1 MESTVMARAI
11 FKRFGFKSL
20 LALGCFGLAAIYL
33 FATRPAPLQAEQ
45 TSGRTVPVE
54 TVFRVVAAEN
64 DAARKLW
71 TADIVGAGVKAGLK
85 FNEKWREPT
94 MEAGPLPAL
103 FLREASAALQ
113 KTRIPL
119 GLFLGSDFPISQSNR
134 FSGAQADHFA
144 NLRKTGEPEFFNAA
158 DIGRFTAIFPD
169 RAVAPGC
176 VTCHNEHP
184 NSPKTDWKLND
195 IMGATTWSYPKER
208 VTLEELVQIV
218 AALRASFGAAYD
230 AYLTKVATFGKP
242 PEIGDKWPAEGYF
255 IPSKRAFLAEF
266 ERRASP
272 NTVERLLLSVAESK
286 TALASP
292 GR

>member
-1 MESTVMARAI
+1 MTQTI
-11 FKRFGFKSL
+11 FRRFGTKRL
-20 LALGCFGLAAIYL
+20 LGLGVFVLAAIYL
-33 FATRPAPLQAEQ
+33 FATRPVPLQAEQ
-45 TSGRTVPVE
+45 AAGRTVPVE
-54 TVFRVVAAEN
+54 MVFRVVAAEN
-64 DAARKLW
+64 DVARKLW
-71 TADIVGAGVKAGLK
+71 TADIVGAGSKAGLK
-85 FNEKWREPT
+85 FHEKWREPT

-103 FLREASAALQ
+103 FLREASSALQ
-113 KTRIPL
+113 KTRVPL

-134 FSGAQADHFA
+134 FTGIQADHFA
-144 NLRKTGEPEFFNAA
+144 QLRNSGEPEFFNAT

-184 NSPKTDWKLND
+184 NSPKTDWKLGD

-230 AYLTKVATFGKP
+230 AYLTKVATFQKP
-242 PEIGDKWPAEGYF
+242 PDIGDKWPAEGYF
-255 IPSKRAFLAEF
+255 IPSKRVFLAEF
-266 ERRASP
+266 ERRASA
-272 NTVERLLLSVAESK
+272 NTVARLLALAEPK
-286 TALASP
+286 TASTSA

>member
-1 MESTVMARAI
+1 MARALTR
-11 FKRFGFKSL
+11 RFGFKGL
-20 LALGCFGLAAIYL
+20 LATGFVTLAAIYL
-33 FATRPAPLQAEQ
+33 FASRPAPLQAEQ

-64 DAARKLW
+64 DVARKLW

-85 FNEKWREPT
+85 FNEKWREPAI
-94 MEAGPLPAL
+94 EAGPLPAL
-103 FLREASAALQ
+103 FLREASTALQ
-113 KTRIPL
+113 RTRIPL
-119 GLFLGSDFPISQSNR
+119 GLFLGSDFPIAQSNK
-134 FSGAQADHFA
+134 FSGIQADHFA
-144 NLRKTGEPEFFNAA
+144 QLRKTGEPEFFNAT

-176 VTCHNEHP
+176 VSCHNEHP

-218 AALRASFGAAYD
+218 SALRASFGAAYD
-230 AYLTKVATFGKP
+230 TYLTKVATFGKP
-242 PEIGDKWPAEGYF
+242 PEIGDKWPADGYF

-272 NTVERLLLSVAESK
+272 NTVERLLLSVAEVK
-286 TALASP
+286 TASSSA

>member
-1 MESTVMARAI
+1 MAHALTR
-11 FKRFGFKSL
+11 RFGFKGL
-20 LALGCFGLAAIYL
+20 LATGLFALAAIYL
-33 FATRPAPLQAEQ
+33 FASRPAPLQAEQ
-45 TSGRTVPVE
+45 ASGRTVPVE

-64 DAARKLW
+64 DVARKLW

-85 FNEKWREPT
+85 FNEKWREPA

-103 FLREASAALQ
+103 FLREASTALQ

-119 GLFLGSDFPISQSNR
+119 GLFLGSDFPIAQSNK
-134 FSGAQADHFA
+134 FSGIQADHFA
-144 NLRKTGEPEFFNAA
+144 QLRKTGEPEFFNAT

-176 VTCHNEHP
+176 VSCHNQHP
-184 NSPKTDWKLND
+184 NSPKTDWQLND
-195 IMGATTWSYPKER
+195 IMGATTWSYPKQQ

-218 AALRASFGAAYD
+218 SALRASFGAAYE
-230 AYLTKVATFGKP
+230 AYLTKVATFQKA
-242 PEIGDKWPAEGYF
+242 PEIGDKWPADGYF

-266 ERRASP
+266 ERRASA
-272 NTVERLLLSVAESK
+272 NTVERLLLSVADAKAAPSS
-286 TALASP
+286 A

>member
-1 MESTVMARAI
+1 MMARAI
-11 FKRFGFKSL
+11 SQRFGFKGL
-20 LALGCFGLAAIYL
+20 VALGLFVLAAIYL
-33 FATRPAPLQAEQ
+33 FATRPVPLQAEQ
-45 TSGRTVPVE
+45 ATGRTVSIE

-64 DAARKLW
+64 DVARKLW
-71 TADIVGAGVKAGLK
+71 TADIVGAGGKVGLK
-85 FNEKWREPT
+85 FHEKWREPA

-103 FLREASAALQ
+103 FLREASMALQ

-119 GLFLGSDFPISQSNR
+119 GLFLGSDFPIAQSNK
-134 FSGAQADHFA
+134 FSGIQADHFA
-144 NLRKTGEPEFFNAA
+144 QLRKTGEPQFFNAT
-158 DIGRFTAIFPD
+158 DIGRFTAIFAD

-208 VTLEELVQIV
+208 VSLEELVRIV
-218 AALRASFGAAYD
+218 GALRASFGAAYD
-230 AYLTKVATFGKP
+230 AYLAKVATFAKP

-272 NTVERLLLSVAESK
+272 NTVERLLLTTAESK
-286 TALASP
+286 TVSAAV

>member
-1 MESTVMARAI
+1 MESTVMVRAI
-11 FKRFGFKSL
+11 SQRFGFKSL
-20 LALGCFGLAAIYL
+20 LALGFFGLAGIYL

-45 TSGRTVPVE
+45 ASGRTVPVE

-71 TADIVGAGVKAGLK
+71 TSDIVGAGAKVGLK
-85 FNEKWREPT
+85 FHEKWREPA

-103 FLREASAALQ
+103 FLREASTALQ

-119 GLFLGSDFPISQSNR
+119 GLFLGSDFPIAQPNK
-134 FSGAQADHFA
+134 FTGVQADHFA

-218 AALRASFGAAYD
+218 AALRASFAAAYD

-242 PEIGDKWPAEGYF
+242 PEIGDRWPAEGYF

-272 NTVERLLLSVAESK
+272 NTVERLLVSLAEPAAVPSAK
-286 TALASP
+286 
-292 GR
+292 R

>member
-1 MESTVMARAI
+1 MLRAI
-11 FKRFGFKSL
+11 SQRFGFKSL
-20 LALGCFGLAAIYL
+20 LALGFFGLAGIYL
-33 FATRPAPLQAEQ
+33 FATRPVPLQAEQ
-45 TSGRTVPVE
+45 ASGRTVPVE

-71 TADIVGAGVKAGLK
+71 TADIVGAGAKVGLK
-85 FNEKWREPT
+85 FHEKWREPT

-103 FLREASAALQ
+103 FLREASTALQ
-113 KTRIPL
+113 KTRVPL
-119 GLFLGSDFPISQSNR
+119 GLFLGSDFPIAQPNK
-134 FSGAQADHFA
+134 FTGAQADHFA
-144 NLRKTGEPEFFNAA
+144 QLRKTGEPEFFNAT

-230 AYLTKVATFGKP
+230 AYLVKVATFGKP
-242 PEIGDKWPAEGYF
+242 PEIGDRWPADGYF

-272 NTVERLLLSVAESK
+272 NTVERLLQSVAEAK
-286 TALASP
+286 TALPSP